1 MKNLIL
7 TERQNEILKF
17 IILNKERFGY
27 PPSIP
32 EIQENFSF
40 KSPNA
45 VQDHLGALERKGY
58 ISRRARKARGIEVLG
73 HATSKE
79 NDKNNAIEVPIVGE
93 ISAGRPILAQEN
105 IEGNILVDKSIVT
118 NSDGIFALRVKGN
131 SMINAGILNGD
142 YVIASQQQD
151 AEQGDIVVALI
162 EDEATVKRFYK
173 EKNRIRLQPENDTM
187 EAIIIKPNENN
198 VRIIGKIKGVIR
210 KIWFLVMWLQPHWHG
225 YNFVS
230 TSKQ

>member
-1 MKNLIL
+1 MKKLIL

-17 IILNKERFGY
+17 IILNKEKFGY

-58 ISRRARKARGIEVLG
+58 ISRRAHKARGIEVLG
-73 HATSKE
+73 HATSTNNDE
-79 NDKNNAIEVPIVGE
+79 NRAIEMPIVGE

-105 IEGNILVDKSIVT
+105 IEGNIVVDKSIVT
-118 NSDGIFALRVKGN
+118 NSDGIFALKVKGD
-131 SMINAGILNGD
+131 SMINAGILSGD
-142 YVIASQQQD
+142 YVIVSQQKD

-173 EKNRIRLQPENDTM
+173 EKNRIRLQPENDTV
-187 EAIIIKPNENN
+187 EPIIIKPNENQIK
-198 VRIIGKIKGVIR
+198 IIGKIKGVIR
-210 KIWFLVMWLQPHWHG
+210 KI
-225 YNFVS
+225 
-230 TSKQ
+230 

>member
-7 TERQNEILKF
+7 TDRQGEILKF
-17 IILNKERFGY
+17 IILNKEKFGY

-32 EIQENFSF
+32 EIQEEFSF

-45 VQDHLGALERKGY
+45 VQDHLEALERKGY
-58 ISRRARKARGIEVLG
+58 ISRRAHKARGIEILV

-79 NDKNNAIEVPIVGE
+79 DNRNNALEIPIVGE

-105 IEGNILVDKSIVT
+105 IEGTIVVDKSIIK
-118 NSDGIFALRVKGN
+118 NSNGIFALRVKGD

-142 YVIASQQQD
+142 YVIASQQPD
-151 AEQGDIVVALI
+151 AEQGDIVVVLI

-173 EKNRIRLQPENDTM
+173 EGNRIRLQPENDTM
-187 EAIIIKPNENN
+187 EPIIIKPNENQI
-198 VRIIGKIKGVIR
+198 RIIGKIKGVIR
-210 KIWFLVMWLQPHWHG
+210 KI
-225 YNFVS
+225 
-230 TSKQ
+230 

>member
-7 TERQNEILKF
+7 TERQGEILKF
-17 IILNKERFGY
+17 IMLNKEKFGY

-32 EIQENFSF
+32 EIQEEFSF

-45 VQDHLGALERKGY
+45 VQDHLAALERKGY
-58 ISRRARKARGIEVLG
+58 ISRRARKARGIEVLD

-105 IEGNILVDKSIVT
+105 IEGNILVDKSIVK

-187 EAIIIKPNENN
+187 EAIIIKPDKNN
-198 VRIIGKIKGVIR
+198 IRIIGKIKGVVR
-210 KIWFLVMWLQPHWHG
+210 KI
-225 YNFVS
+225 
-230 TSKQ
+230 

>member
-1 MKNLIL
+1 MKNFIL

-17 IILNKERFGY
+17 IILNKEKYGY

-58 ISRRARKARGIEVLG
+58 ISRRAHKARGIEVLG
-73 HATSKE
+73 HATLNE
-79 NDKNNAIEVPIVGE
+79 NDKNNAIEIPIVGE
-93 ISAGRPILAQEN
+93 ISAGKPILAQEN
-105 IEGNILVDKSIVT
+105 IEGNIVIDKSIVK
-118 NSDGIFALRVKGN
+118 NSNGIFALRVKGD

-173 EKNRIRLQPENDTM
+173 EKNKIRLQPENDTM
-187 EAIIIKPNENN
+187 EPIIIKHNENN

-210 KIWFLVMWLQPHWHG
+210 KI
-225 YNFVS
+225 
-230 TSKQ
+230 

>member
-1 MKNLIL
+1 MKSLIL
-7 TERQNEILKF
+7 TERQGEILRF
-17 IILNKERFGY
+17 IILNKEKFGY

-32 EIQENFSF
+32 EIQKKFSF

-45 VQDHLGALERKGY
+45 VQDHLEALERKGY
-58 ISRRARKARGIEVLG
+58 ISRRAHKARGIEVLV
-73 HATSKE
+73 HAASNE
-79 NDKNNAIEVPIVGE
+79 NSKNNAIEIPIVGE

-105 IEGNILVDKSIVT
+105 IEGTIVIDRSIVK
-118 NSDGIFALRVKGN
+118 NSNGIFALRVKGD

-142 YVIASQQQD
+142 YVIASQQPD

-173 EKNRIRLQPENDTM
+173 EGNRIRLKPENDTM
-187 EAIIIKPNENN
+187 EPIIIKPNENN

-210 KIWFLVMWLQPHWHG
+210 KI
-225 YNFVS
+225 
-230 TSKQ
+230 

>member
-1 MKNLIL
+1 MKNLVL
-7 TERQNEILKF
+7 TERQGEILKF
-17 IILNKERFGY
+17 IMLNKEKFGY

-32 EIQENFSF
+32 EIQKIFSF

-45 VQDHLGALERKGY
+45 VKDHLEALERKGY
-58 ISRRARKARGIEVLG
+58 ISRRAHKARGIEVLV
-73 HATSKE
+73 HAASNE
-79 NDKNNAIEVPIVGE
+79 NNKNNAIEIPIVGE
-93 ISAGRPILAQEN
+93 ISAGRPIIAQEN
-105 IEGNILVDKSIVT
+105 IEGTIVIDKSIIK
-118 NSDGIFALRVKGN
+118 NSNGIFALKIKGD

-173 EKNRIRLQPENDTM
+173 EGNRIRLQPENDTM
-187 EAIIIKPNENN
+187 EPIIIEPNKNQ

-210 KIWFLVMWLQPHWHG
+210 KI
-225 YNFVS
+225 
-230 TSKQ
+230 

>member
-1 MKNLIL
+1 MKNLAL
-7 TERQNEILKF
+7 TERQGEILKF
-17 IILNKERFGY
+17 IILNKEKFGY

-45 VQDHLGALERKGY
+45 VKDHLGALERKGY
-58 ISRRARKARGIEVLG
+58 ISRRAHKARGIEVLG
-73 HATSKE
+73 YATSKE
-79 NDKNNAIEVPIVGE
+79 NDKNNAIEIPIVGE

-105 IEGNILVDKSIVT
+105 IEGTIVIDKSIVK
-118 NSDGIFALRVKGN
+118 NSNGIFALRVKGD

-142 YVIASQQQD
+142 YVIASQQED

-173 EKNRIRLQPENDTM
+173 EKDRIRLQPENDTM
-187 EAIIIKPNENN
+187 EPIIIKPSENQI
-198 VRIIGKIKGVIR
+198 RIIGKIKGVIR
-210 KIWFLVMWLQPHWHG
+210 KI
-225 YNFVS
+225 
-230 TSKQ
+230 

>member
-1 MKNLIL
+1 MKNLAL
-7 TERQNEILKF
+7 TERQGEILKF
-17 IILNKERFGY
+17 IILNKEKFGY

-32 EIQENFSF
+32 EIQEKFSF

-58 ISRRARKARGIEVLG
+58 ISRRAHKARGIEVLG
-73 HATSKE
+73 YATSKE
-79 NDKNNAIEVPIVGE
+79 NNKDKAIEIPIVGE

-105 IEGNILVDKSIVT
+105 IEGTIVIDKSIVK
-118 NSDGIFALRVKGN
+118 NSNGIFALRVKGD

-142 YVIASQQQD
+142 YVIASQQED

-173 EKNRIRLQPENDTM
+173 EKDRIRLQPENDTM
-187 EAIIIKPNENN
+187 EPIIIKPSENQI
-198 VRIIGKIKGVIR
+198 RIIGKIKGVIR
-210 KIWFLVMWLQPHWHG
+210 KI
-225 YNFVS
+225 
-230 TSKQ
+230 

>member
-1 MKNLIL
+1 MKNLAL
-7 TERQNEILKF
+7 TERQGEILKF
-17 IILNKERFGY
+17 IILNKEKFGY

-45 VQDHLGALERKGY
+45 VKDHLGALERKGY
-58 ISRRARKARGIEVLG
+58 ISRRAHKARGIEVLG
-73 HATSKE
+73 YATSKE
-79 NDKNNAIEVPIVGE
+79 NNKDKAIEIPIVGE

-105 IEGNILVDKSIVT
+105 IEGTIVIDKSIVK
-118 NSDGIFALRVKGN
+118 NSNGIFALRVNGD

-187 EAIIIKPNENN
+187 EPIIIKPSENQI
-198 VRIIGKIKGVIR
+198 RIIGKIKGVIR
-210 KIWFLVMWLQPHWHG
+210 KI
-225 YNFVS
+225 
-230 TSKQ
+230 

>member
-7 TERQNEILKF
+7 TERQSEILKF
-17 IILNKERFGY
+17 IILNKEKYGY

-32 EIQENFSF
+32 EIQKKFSF

-45 VQDHLGALERKGY
+45 VQDHLGGLERKGY
-58 ISRRARKARGIEVLG
+58 ISRRAHKARSIEVLG
-73 HATSKE
+73 HDTSKE
-79 NDKNNAIEVPIVGE
+79 NDNNKAIEIPIVGE

-105 IEGNILVDKSIVT
+105 IEGNIVIDKSIVK
-118 NSDGIFALRVKGN
+118 NSNGIFALRVKGD

-162 EDEATVKRFYK
+162 ENEATVKRFYK

-187 EAIIIKPNENN
+187 EPIIIKPNENQI
-198 VRIIGKIKGVIR
+198 RIIGKIKGVIR
-210 KIWFLVMWLQPHWHG
+210 KI
-225 YNFVS
+225 
-230 TSKQ
+230 